1 MIALVDFLTN
11 DDLAELINNKELLD
25 ATRAAAKAELSKRV
39 EIKFSTDD
47 V

>member
-1 MIALVDFLTN
+1 MIALVDFLSN

-25 ATRAAAKAELSKRV
+25 GTRNAAKAELSKRV
-39 EIKFSTDD
+39 EIKFSNND